1 MNKIHFVIIIGII
14 SVTSIVGYVSI
25 TSSPSSYAIVESLKK
40 SVLIKDKE
48 ESLQKSMLDA
58 GINDNKGVNNDT
70 LLQFKKAPEFQ
81 KIGVSINTNDSIPVT
96 IASLK
101 GEVVLV
107 NFWTYSCINV
117 LRTLPYLIEWDKRYS
132 DSGLVIVGIHTPE
145 FEFEKNAEN
154 VKSAVQRYGIKYPV
168 LQDNVQGTW
177 DAYENSYWPRMYLID
192 AQGYIRYD
200 KIGESDYD
208 HTEMVIQF
216 LLNERNANKGLKNM
230 NNSNDTVSYFNNR
243 NIIQNNTE
251 NTVTNLFIQPVDFAK
266 IRTPELYFGN
276 QSSRS
281 AIGNPEGFHLGQ
293 TIDYLLPSSS
303 SSSVSYSS
311 IEPNTIYLEGQW
323 KGNPD
328 NVELQSNTGRILLD
342 YSARSVN
349 MVVGVNNSDKN
360 QSQATVYENNS
371 LISNKS
377 KGIDI
382 GINSKFIANEP
393 RLYNIVN
400 HKSYSGD
407 YHTLLIDIKGKGFQ
421 AYVFTFG

>member
-1 MNKIHFVIIIGII
+1 MNKSHLVVIIAII
-14 SVTSIVGYVSI
+14 SVTSIVGYI
-25 TSSPSSYAIVESLKK
+25 TIISDLSSYTIGQSLKK
-40 SVLIKDKE
+40 SVLFNDKE
-48 ESLQKSMLDA
+48 ESLQKSMTIADISDDSL
-58 GINDNKGVNNDT
+58 VNNNT
-70 LLQFKKAPEFQ
+70 VFQFKRAPEFQ
-81 KIGVSINTNDSIPVT
+81 KIDGSINTNDSIPVT

-117 LRTLPYLIEWDKRYS
+117 LRTLPYLIDWDNRYS
-132 DSGLVIVGIHTPE
+132 DNGLVIVGIHTPE

-168 LQDNVQGTW
+168 LQDNVHGTW
-177 DAYENSYWPRMYLID
+177 DAYENSYWPRMYLVD
-192 AQGYIRYD
+192 SQGYIRYD

-208 HTEMVIQF
+208 QTEIAIQS
-216 LLNERNANKGLKNM
+216 LLKERNANKGMVNI
-230 NNSNDTVSYFNNR
+230 NQSNDTFFYDNSSNA
-243 NIIQNNTE
+243 IQDSTK
-251 NTVTNLFIQPVDFAK
+251 TIVTNFLSQPVDFSK
-266 IRTPELYFGN
+266 IQTPDLYFGN

-281 AIGNPEGFHLGQ
+281 VLGNPEGFHLGQ
-293 TIDYLLPSSS
+293 TIDYFLPSPSGLNS
-303 SSSVSYSS
+303 T
-311 IEPNTIYLEGQW
+311 IKPNTIYLEGQW

-382 GINSKFIANEP
+382 GINSKFITNEP

-407 YHTLLIDIKGKGFQ
+407 NHTLLIDIKGKGFQ

>member
-1 MNKIHFVIIIGII
+1 M
-14 SVTSIVGYVSI
+14 
-25 TSSPSSYAIVESLKK
+25 
-40 SVLIKDKE
+40 
-48 ESLQKSMLDA
+48 
-58 GINDNKGVNNDT
+58 
-70 LLQFKKAPEFQ
+70 
-81 KIGVSINTNDSIPVT
+81 
-96 IASLK
+96 
-101 GEVVLV
+101 
-107 NFWTYSCINV
+107 
-117 LRTLPYLIEWDKRYS
+117 
-132 DSGLVIVGIHTPE
+132 
-145 FEFEKNAEN
+145 
-154 VKSAVQRYGIKYPV
+154 
-168 LQDNVQGTW
+168 
-177 DAYENSYWPRMYLID
+177 
-192 AQGYIRYD
+192 
-200 KIGESDYD
+200 
-208 HTEMVIQF
+208 
-216 LLNERNANKGLKNM
+216 
-230 NNSNDTVSYFNNR
+230 
-243 NIIQNNTE
+243 
-251 NTVTNLFIQPVDFAK
+251 
-266 IRTPELYFGN
+266 
-276 QSSRS
+276 
-281 AIGNPEGFHLGQ
+281 GQ